1 MQAAGPRGAMFQNP
15 ESAFWGRQ
23 EMLSLI
29 ELIYSGVGAAERWPG
44 ILDRLNAAVGAE
56 QTIIFGPVTQAGAAI
71 SAGTGEQML
80 RDFLSHYAGVNVLA
94 GPCDRM
100 FPTGDVRYSHKAVP
114 DVEFERSE
122 FYNDFFQQHNA
133 FYSMGLKVPLG
144 ARGEAYLSSQ
154 RPRSKGPFGESEGL
168 VYATLMPH
176 LQRALMLHARMTQ
189 METGVLGLEAALDD
203 MGHAVFGLDGVG
215 RVILSNQRAEELVR
229 GGDALLLR
237 NRRLASVVPEM
248 NRRLQEALACAADV
262 GTATG
267 VPDGSSLLLE
277 RRSGG
282 PALRVTVT
290 PFAAAMAARPSD
302 LAALVY
308 VSDPGSKPQS
318 RAESMRKLYKLTPA
332 EGRIA
337 DLLLEGL
344 EVREVSQRLGVT
356 LETARFHVKRVL
368 AKTGVRRQSELVR
381 LMLGLPGAGAA

>member
-1 MQAAGPRGAMFQNP
+1 
-15 ESAFWGRQ
+15 
-23 EMLSLI
+23 
-29 ELIYSGVGAAERWPG
+29 
-44 ILDRLNAAVGAE
+44 
-56 QTIIFGPVTQAGAAI
+56 
-71 SAGTGEQML
+71 
-80 RDFLSHYAGVNVLA
+80 
-94 GPCDRM
+94 
-100 FPTGDVRYSHKAVP
+100 
-114 DVEFERSE
+114 
-122 FYNDFFQQHNA
+122 
-133 FYSMGLKVPLG
+133 
-144 ARGEAYLSSQ
+144 
-154 RPRSKGPFGESEGL
+154 
-168 VYATLMPH
+168 
-176 LQRALMLHARMTQ
+176 
-189 METGVLGLEAALDD
+189 VLGLEAALDD

-248 NRRLQEALACAADV
+248 NRRLQEALACAAGV